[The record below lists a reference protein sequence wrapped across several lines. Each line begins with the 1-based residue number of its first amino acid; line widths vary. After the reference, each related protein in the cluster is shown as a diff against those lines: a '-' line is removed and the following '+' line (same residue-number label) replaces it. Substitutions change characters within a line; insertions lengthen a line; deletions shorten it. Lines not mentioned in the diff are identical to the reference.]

1 MIIVVVIIQ
10 AVLLAVL
17 AFCWHRQR
25 AQLAWVDE
33 RDKLLVPIMVGIQ
46 NAVLVNA
53 PKHGKNEIDGVYVG
67 GTLVPSKVG
76 MQQLWVVYDQLQE
89 AWGTQRGIVNQMGRD
104 YGALKNWEAAH
115 PVPGPAW
122 VCWPYIVQS
131 DPTGA
136 FVEVLAE
143 QEKRKPGRLLG

>member
-1 MIIVVVIIQ
+1 MIVVSIIQ
-10 AVLLAVL
+10 ACVIALL

-33 RDKLLVPIMVGIQ
+33 RDKLLGPIMANIQ
-46 NAVLVNA
+46 IAVMVNA
-53 PKHGKNEIDGVYVG
+53 PMHSKSEIDGVYVG

-89 AWGTQRGIVNQMGRD
+89 AWGMQRGAVKAMNKEYGR
-104 YGALKNWEAAH
+104 LRTWEAAH

-122 VCWPYIVQS
+122 VCWPYKVRQE
-131 DPTGA
+131 PEKTEEQRY
-136 FVEVLAE
+136 VEVL
-143 QEKRKPGRLLG
+143 EKKE